1 MAIVGQ
7 VMNGMRRKTLSYVQ
21 KNRSCSVTA
30 KLRDTTVYNYYLK
43 EYGNITI
50 GLGRLL
56 ILYYT
61 LLSTIIISD
70 RNENVLV

>member
-21 KNRSCSVTA
+21 NNRSYSVTA